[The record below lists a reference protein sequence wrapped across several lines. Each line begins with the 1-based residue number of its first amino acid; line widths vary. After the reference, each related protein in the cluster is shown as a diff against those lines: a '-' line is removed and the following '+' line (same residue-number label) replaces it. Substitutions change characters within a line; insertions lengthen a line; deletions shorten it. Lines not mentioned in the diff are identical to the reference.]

1 VLIDRFLPAAEVSSR
16 YEAEVRAPA
25 ERVWATARSLDLA
38 GSPVVRALFA
48 LRSLPG
54 IFSRKSAARRGLGLD
69 MDGLLKSGFVIL
81 AEAPGD
87 EMVLGL
93 VGRFWTPS
101 GGIIRVDPADF
112 AAFDRPGYAV
122 AAWNFTLRGP
132 AAGAVVLA
140 TETRVR
146 LTDPSSRRR
155 FRAYWTVVGPF
166 SGLIRREVLRTIRNA
181 AEAGVP
187 TSVSSAGGVDAGGA
201 GTGDERPAPRSG
213 G

>member
-1 VLIDRFLPAAEVSSR
+1 MLIDRFLPAGEVSSR
-16 YEAEVRAPA
+16 HEVEVRAPA
-25 ERVWATARSLDLA
+25 ERVWAAARSLDLA

-54 IFSRKSAARRGLGLD
+54 IFSGKGAAHRGLGLD
-69 MDGLLKSGFVIL
+69 MDGLLKTGFVIL

-87 EMVLGL
+87 EIVLGL
-93 VGRFWTPS
+93 VGRFWTLD

-132 AAGAVVLA
+132 AAGPVILA

-155 FRAYWTVVGPF
+155 FRAYWTLVGPF
-166 SGLIRREVLRTIRNA
+166 SGLIRREMLRTIRGA
-181 AEAGVP
+181 AEAGVASR
-187 TSVSSAGGVDAGGA
+187 TGG
-201 GTGDERPAPRSG
+201 
-213 G
+213 

>member
-1 VLIDRFLPAAEVSSR
+1 MLIDRFLPAAEVSSR
-16 YEAEVRAPA
+16 YEVEVRAPA
-25 ERVWATARSLDLA
+25 ERVWTTARSLDLS
-38 GSPVVRALFA
+38 GSTVVRALFA

-54 IFSRKSAARRGLGLD
+54 ILSRKSAARRGLGLD
-69 MDGLLKSGFVIL
+69 MDGLLKTGFVIL

-87 EMVLGL
+87 EIVLGL
-93 VGRFWTPS
+93 VGRFWTLD

-112 AAFDRPGYAV
+112 AAFDRPGFAV

-132 AAGAVVLA
+132 AAGPVVLA

-146 LTDPSSRRR
+146 LTDPPSRRR
-155 FRAYWTVVGPF
+155 FRAYWTIVGPF

-181 AEAGVP
+181 AEAGAV
-187 TSVSSAGGVDAGGA
+187 TGGTGA
-201 GTGDERPAPRSG
+201 GDQRSAPRSG